1 MACQHNH
8 KRTWTRF
15 LTSFIAS
22 ERVAEQTEIAWSSPP
37 LTISTHQERFSRI
50 PVQDPSLAPPLT
62 EALLLERE
70 GAEEEAGAGVVQLL
84 DGMFGLGSAGLN
96 IIDRVLAP
104 MACAV

>member
-1 MACQHNH
+1 M
-8 KRTWTRF
+8 
-15 LTSFIAS
+15 
-22 ERVAEQTEIAWSSPP
+22 
-37 LTISTHQERFSRI
+37 STHQERSSRI

-70 GAEEEAGAGVVQLL
+70 GAGVLQLL
-84 DGMFGLGSAGLN
+84 DGMFGLESAGLN